1 MENKTLT
8 IEHGL
13 YILAF
18 GLALLLRLLL
28 LGTPPLSEFE
38 AGWALDAYH
47 VATGQAGQLAPQ
59 PGYSMLTGLLFFVLG
74 SADALAR
81 LLPAL
86 VGSALVWLPFC
97 FREKLG
103 QKAALVLAFLLAFD
117 PGMIAVSRLAGGP
130 ILALGFGAFALAA
143 GLLGAPVLAGI
154 LAGLA
159 LLSGPAFLHGLLLV
173 AITGLLARLLGL
185 WGRDGRTF
193 QLPAKATRQFAL
205 ASVITLVLG
214 ATLFM
219 TVPSGLATFGGTF
232 PAYLRGWFS
241 ISEVPAEQLLL
252 ALVVYQPLGVIFG
265 LIALVRAW
273 LEDDTTGKILS
284 LVFGVALVLGL
295 LYPARQV
302 YDLVWVLLPLL
313 ALAAREIGHVLVVEG
328 DRETWL
334 PALGLALLI
343 FVLLVFIWMDFAN
356 LLYQIPGTQV
366 YTLRL
371 VVAGAVV
378 LVGII
383 ATVLIG
389 IGWARAAANYG
400 LAWGTLVF
408 LGLYLISVG
417 WGTTRN
423 TERLAQE
430 LWNPGPI
437 TGERALLMETLGDIS
452 EWAVGTRNDA
462 EVVYNF
468 DSDALRW
475 ALRMLPNA
483 RYADYVS
490 GGEAPAIVIT
500 GLGTEQALPDSSYR
514 GQSFAWLVY
523 PYRLELS
530 AHDWIY
536 WFFFREAPTVSDQII
551 LWGRLDVFPEG
562 VESTSFSQT
571 GE

>member
-1 MENKTLT
+1 MEKKTLT

-13 YILAF
+13 YALAF

-74 SADALAR
+74 SGDALAR

-103 QKAALVLAFLLAFD
+103 RKAALVLAFLLAFD

-130 ILALGFGAFALAA
+130 MLALGFGTFAIAA
-143 GLLGAPVLAGI
+143 GVLGAPVLAGI

-159 LLSGPAFLHGLLLV
+159 LLSGPAFLHGLLV
-173 AITGLLARLLGL
+173 VVITGLLARVLGL
-185 WGRDGRTF
+185 WDADGSTF
-193 QLPAKATRQFAL
+193 QFSAKTTRQFAL
-205 ASVITLVLG
+205 AGVITLVLG

-219 TVPSGLATFGGTF
+219 TVPAGLAAFGGIFTS
-232 PAYLRGWFS
+232 YLRDWFS
-241 ISEVPAEQLLL
+241 ISEVPAGRLLL
-252 ALVVYQPLGVIFG
+252 ALVVYQPLGLIFG
-265 LIALVRAW
+265 LIALARAW
-273 LEDDTTGKILS
+273 LKDDTTGKILS
-284 LVFGVALVLGL
+284 LVFGVALLLGL

-313 ALAAREIGHVLVVEG
+313 ALAAREIGRVLVLEG
-328 DRETWL
+328 DREKWL

-356 LLYQIPGTQV
+356 LLYQIPGTQI
-366 YTLRL
+366 YALRL
-371 VVAGAVV
+371 LVAGAVF
-378 LVGII
+378 LVGVI

-389 IGWARAAANYG
+389 IGWARTAAVYG

-437 TGERALLMETLGDIS
+437 TGERALMMETLGDLS
-452 EWAVGTRNDA
+452 EWAIGTRNDA

-475 ALRMLPNA
+475 ALRTLPNA
-483 RYADYVS
+483 RYADYAS
-490 GGEAPAIVIT
+490 GEGAPAIVIT
-500 GLGTEQALPDSSYR
+500 GLDTEQALPDSSYR
-514 GQSFAWLVY
+514 GQSFAWRVY

-551 LWGRLDVFPEG
+551 LWGRLDVFPED
-562 VESTSFSQT
+562 VDSTSFSQT